1 MGEVVLKY
9 EYYFCA
15 SSKQELLEY
24 LQAQSIPFRVGP
36 VGNRSWVVFKLY
48 STKAGTKEQLIE
60 LERSMGETPIVSPIF
75 TKKELENAEL
85 LVLSPKK
92 QWISV
97 INDEK
102 SCRYTCPIG
111 RHKFQH
117 EEQIGLYQISKEPK
131 TDGKTAFWH
140 EDTGWADVFADFR
153 VKKLAKD
160 NGLVG
165 VEFRDVLLRGD
176 CVSQNIF
183 QLSSP
188 NKIPQDAIY
197 LGYGEQPY
205 FCPVCGRVQYV
216 MQKPNIYQLHLDSS
230 RLQCKSDLYVTE
242 RIWGEGLASP
252 MYVISQRFYRLL
264 RENKLDGY
272 LSLSPV
278 INLNSEGLS

>member
-1 MGEVVLKY
+1 MKY
-9 EYYFCA
+9 EYYFYEYA
-15 SSKQELLEY
+15 KPELVDY
-24 LQAQSIPFRVGP
+24 LNSEKIPF
-36 VGNRSWVVFKLY
+36 KLDSSDPKRPQAIFRLW
-48 STKAGTKEQLIE
+48 STGIRTEGQLRE
-60 LERSMGETPIVSPIF
+60 LEKIGVRWPIVSVTY

-111 RHKFQH
+111 RDKFQH

-140 EDTGWADVFADFR
+140 EDTGWADVFTDFR

-165 VEFRDVLLRGD
+165 VEFRDVLLRGNR
-176 CVSQNIF
+176 VSQNIF

-188 NKIPQDAIY
+188 NKIPQDAIC

-216 MQKPNIYQLHLDSS
+216 MQEPNIYQLHLDSS

-242 RIWGEGLASP
+242 RIWGEGIARP
-252 MYVISQRFYRLL
+252 MYVISQRFYRLI
-264 RENKLDGY
+264 RENNLGGY
-272 LSLSPV
+272 LNLSPV
-278 INLNSEGLS
+278 VDVRDGRNG